1 MMNLQQLKI
10 SMIGAGNLAT
20 RLACALHES
29 GCSVIQVFSRTMRSA
44 ELLAKQVEA
53 QPICNTEEV
62 DDRADVLIFA
72 LADKV
77 LPDIIPLVAARN
89 PKALMAHTAGSMP
102 MRVFSPHAKRYGVFY
117 PLQTFSKYR
126 EVDFKP
132 IPFFIEASDGEG
144 LSLLKTLAGLLSEK
158 VYEADSE
165 QRKRLHLAAVFA
177 NNFANHCYALSQQL
191 LQQYDLPFEVLLPLI
206 DETAAKVHDM
216 APLKAQTG
224 PAIRFDENVIRAQEK
239 LLEGSPISQQVY
251 RLMSESIHRLAV
263 ENTAVPSNPNPDEK
277 LHDNGSMSTSTN
289 SDK

>member
-29 GCSVIQVFSRTMRSA
+29 GCSIIQVFSRTMRSA

-77 LPDIIPLVAARN
+77 FPDIIPLVAARN
-89 PKALMAHTAGSMP
+89 PNALMAHTAGSMP
-102 MRVFSPHAKRYGVFY
+102 MRVFSPYAKRYGVFY
-117 PLQTFSKYR
+117 PLQTFSKSR

-132 IPFFIEASDGEG
+132 IPFFIEASDGEE

-177 NNFANHCYALSQQL
+177 NNFANHCYALSAKILEQHG
-191 LQQYDLPFEVLLPLI
+191 LPFEVMLPLI
-206 DETAAKVHDM
+206 DETALKVHSM
-216 APLKAQTG
+216 HPFAAQTG
-224 PAIRFDENVIRAQEK
+224 PAIRYDQNVIEAQK
-239 LLEGSPISQQVY
+239 ALLSDDADTQEIY
-251 RLMSESIHRLAV
+251 DIMSKSIHRLA
-263 ENTAVPSNPNPDEK
+263 ND
-277 LHDNGSMSTSTN
+277 
-289 SDK
+289 